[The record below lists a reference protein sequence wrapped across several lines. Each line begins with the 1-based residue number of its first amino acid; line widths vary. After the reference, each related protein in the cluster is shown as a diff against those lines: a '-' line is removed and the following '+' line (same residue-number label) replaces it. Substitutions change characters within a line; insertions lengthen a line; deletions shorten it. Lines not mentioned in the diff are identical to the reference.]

1 MYAWS
6 AVSMVCASDWQSATS
21 AADPCAKVTGD
32 DVVVVGV
39 GCDVDVGA
47 DVGFDDELHAGTVA
61 RMAMPAMIP
70 VVANGRRRRA
80 PQR

>member
-1 MYAWS
+1 
-6 AVSMVCASDWQSATS
+6 MVCASDWQSATS
-21 AADPCAKVTGD
+21 AADPCAKVTD
-32 DVVVVGV
+32 DDDVVVVVVVGV

-47 DVGFDDELHAGTVA
+47 VVGFDDELHAGTVA
-61 RMAMPAMIP
+61 RMAAMPAIIP